1 MSTAVKSTEGKTR
14 RRFFSVLSSPATL
27 IILLLI
33 PLMLLELVGIAAEG
47 RKRYGTFEGAI
58 LLMAASLALVWNVI
72 GGAVMYLARTPTREL
87 VRGSRLSRGATFV
100 LFATLLA
107 LLEEVVTTTLTNLA
121 PVFGNA
127 EGFITASRNYLEV
140 VVWHSV
146 IVIAPMFAV
155 WAWLLAKL
163 RFSPGSVLLLF
174 GVNGVLAELL
184 IGGPALIM
192 APFWI
197 FVYGLMIY
205 LPAYSFPTDA
215 ETPAPRWYHYPAAV
229 GACLLASAAVAL
241 LVNLF
246 SPHLPHF
253 GTTLKFPVP
262 SRTADPPGSGAG
274 VSPSIF
280 PSRAER
286 PVRQASRPPHYSA

>member
-1 MSTAVKSTEGKTR
+1 MAVADVSGARGGVNAETEKSRLDWNQSWVQSASVMSTAVKSTEGKPR
-14 RRFFSVLSSPATL
+14 RRLLSAVSSSAAL

-58 LLMAASLALVWNVI
+58 LLMAAALALVWNVI
-72 GGAVMYLARTPTREL
+72 GGAVMYLARNPTREL
-87 VRGSRLSRGATFV
+87 VRRSRLSRGATFV

-121 PVFGNA
+121 PVFGNTR
-127 EGFITASRNYLEV
+127 GFITASRNYLEV

-146 IVIAPMFAV
+146 IVIAPMFVV
-155 WAWLLAKL
+155 WSWLLARL

-174 GVNGVLAELL
+174 GFNGVLAELL

-215 ETPAPRWYHYPAAV
+215 ETPAPRWYHYPAAI
-229 GACLLASAAVAL
+229 GACLLASAAMAL
-241 LVNLF
+241 LVNLL
-246 SPHLPHF
+246 SPHVPHF
-253 GTTLKFPVP
+253 GATLVFPGP
-262 SRTADPPGSGAG
+262 SP
-274 VSPSIF
+274 
-280 PSRAER
+280 
-286 PVRQASRPPHYSA
+286 